1 MGNYAPDGHWYGNP
15 TFQVKKKFMNPTV
28 GVLS

>member
-15 TFQVKKKFMNPTV
+15 TFQVKKFMNPTV